1 MLNGSEA
8 YDCEIKCKYAIG
20 KEVENEESGG
30 VQSRRMFGEKYHY
43 DSQCIRSN
51 TWSLFISCKRIKK
64 KLTAQG

>member
-51 TWSLFISCKRIKK
+51 T
-64 KLTAQG
+64 